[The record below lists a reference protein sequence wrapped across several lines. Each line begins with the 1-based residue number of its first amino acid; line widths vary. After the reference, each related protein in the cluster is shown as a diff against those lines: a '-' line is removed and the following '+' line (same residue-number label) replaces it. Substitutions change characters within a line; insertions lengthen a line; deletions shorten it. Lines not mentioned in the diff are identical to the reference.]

1 MFARLASLLSG
12 SHLVSAL
19 VVVGDY
25 PRTSVFHCV
34 PEDGFVESRD
44 MFDGGGDGR
53 TTFRRG
59 GATELRREQIGTLLV
74 GPEETV
80 TLVGPFRKELKPE
93 VHKLWS
99 DTFGRK
105 PQMERP
111 SRKTLTR
118 ADTVDVARL
127 VEDVL
132 RPAMLDF
139 IHHRERRADL
149 VDAESLPVY
158 IVYVNRSKLG
168 PIFPRDPTSLAP

>member
-105 PQMERP
+105 PQME
-111 SRKTLTR
+111 L
-118 ADTVDVARL
+118 DVARL